1 MNLFGSRLVVLS
13 ACETGL
19 GEVVP
24 GEGLFG
30 LKRALQKAGV
40 QSLITSL
47 WKVDD
52 EATMQFM
59 TLFYGQLMKSQSLS
73 GSFHEAMTSLKE
85 KYPEPYYWGAFV
97 LTNNR

>member
-1 MNLFGSRLVVLS
+1 
-13 ACETGL
+13 L

-30 LKRALQKAGV
+30 LKRALQKSGV
-40 QSLITSL
+40 QSLVTSL

-59 TLFYGQLMKSQSLS
+59 TLFYNQLMETQSLS
-73 GSFHEAMTSLKE
+73 GSFDSAMRTLKE
-85 KYPEPYYWGAFV
+85 NYPDPYYWGAFV